1 MITGKTTD
9 KKSKQILNT
18 GNHCE
23 VQTTSVISNPNINN
37 TETSEG
43 IPPTEATQKRPA
55 SSSTLIQGIDMPLQ
69 LPAKTFRSN
78 SRSQIGLFLHYK
90 PA

>member
-1 MITGKTTD
+1 MIAGKTTD
-9 KKSKQILNT
+9 KKSKQILNP

-43 IPPTEATQKRPA
+43 IPPT
-55 SSSTLIQGIDMPLQ
+55 
-69 LPAKTFRSN
+69 
-78 SRSQIGLFLHYK
+78 
-90 PA
+90 